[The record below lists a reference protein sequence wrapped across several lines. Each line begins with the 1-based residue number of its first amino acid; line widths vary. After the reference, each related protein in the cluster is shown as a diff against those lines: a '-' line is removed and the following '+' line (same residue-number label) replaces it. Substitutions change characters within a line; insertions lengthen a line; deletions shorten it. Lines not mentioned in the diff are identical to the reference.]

1 MRHNEK
7 LKYRDKVRVSRGM
20 GLRRISNEAQ
30 SSPVVSWTWRMREQT
45 EITPGWNTEIQ
56 QYH

>member
-7 LKYRDKVRVSRGM
+7 LKCRDKVRVSRGI

-30 SSPVVSWTWRMREQT
+30 SSPVASWTWRMREQT
-45 EITPGWNTEIQ
+45 EITPVLNMEIQ